1 MKEIKITRL
10 TLENFKCHEALTLD
24 FMGQSVSIH
33 GDNATGKTSIYD
45 ALTWLLFG
53 KDSHGAGE
61 KNIDIKPLTSTGEIK
76 DHAAIT
82 AVEAILEVDGV
93 PMSLKRTLREI
104 WSTKRGASE
113 ATYDGN
119 TSDYSVDGVPCKLNE
134 FKRRI
139 DEVIDEDT
147 FRLLTGVTFFA
158 SEMDWKDRRRTL
170 FHIAG
175 AMTDK
180 NTMAT
185 NARFDELSA
194 LCGTLT
200 VDDLKKKAAAERKGL
215 IGVRDETPA
224 KLSALMDVQRE
235 LSGND
240 FAAARSELQQLTAE
254 KEGIMRRI
262 AELQQNSAATAKD
275 NEIAGLRLEQKDLDT
290 ENAAFRAE
298 QKAKQ
303 PDISGIQLEI
313 SRLQAEKE
321 NCEREI
327 KSQQSRISI
336 FERDIADV
344 RSRWIAAN
352 EETFVGGKCPTC
364 GQSLPMDQLKT
375 ATDDFDRRKK
385 ERLAEI
391 ERTANGLKQQK
402 LDAEDR
408 IAVLQEKIEQA
419 DAVLANLEKA
429 AAEAKKAAKE
439 PADLPG
445 YTERSEKIT
454 AEIARLTAEKERI
467 LADGTSVADELRRNL
482 TDINAQISVQN
493 AIIGKEETLA
503 SVNERIRL
511 LREEAAEATS
521 RLSQLDKTLWLIEDF
536 IRYKTGFVEDSINSM
551 FRLAKFRLFR
561 EQANG
566 GVEERCDVTY
576 DGVPYASLNS
586 GARINIGIDIINAFS
601 RHYGV
606 SVPLFI
612 DNAESVTR
620 LEETDTQVIRL
631 VVDEACK
638 ELRCQFDTAH

>member
-53 KDSHGAGE
+53 KDSHGNGE
-61 KNIDIKPLTSTGEIK
+61 KNIDIKPLTAEGEVK
-76 DHAAIT
+76 DHSAIT
-82 AVEAILEVDGV
+82 SVEAILEVDGV
-93 PMSLKRTLREI
+93 PMTLKRTLREI

-113 ATYDGN
+113 TTYDGN
-119 TSDYSVDGVPCKLNE
+119 TSDYFVDGVPCKKYE
-134 FKRRI
+134 YDRRI
-139 DEVIDEDT
+139 GEVIGEDT
-147 FRLLTGVTFFA
+147 FRMLTGVAYFA
-158 SEMDWKDRRRTL
+158 SELDWKERRKAL
-170 FHIAG
+170 FEISG
-175 AMTDK
+175 ALTDK
-180 NTMAT
+180 DIMAT
-185 NARFDELSA
+185 DARFDELTTQ
-194 LCGTLT
+194 CGTLT
-200 VDDLKKKAAAERKGL
+200 VDDLKKKTAAERKGL

-240 FAAARSELQQLTAE
+240 FDAARAELQQLMQE
-254 KEGIMRRI
+254 KERIMSRI
-262 AELQQNSAATAKD
+262 AELQQNSASTAKE
-275 NEIAGLRLEQKDLDT
+275 NEIAGLRLQKKDLDA
-290 ENAAFRAE
+290 ENTAFRAE

-303 PDISGIQLEI
+303 PDTSGITLEI
-313 SRLQAEKE
+313 RRLQDEKTE
-321 NCEREI
+321 CEREI
-327 KSQQSRISI
+327 KSMNARISI

-344 RSRWIAAN
+344 RSRWISVN
-352 EETFVGGKCPTC
+352 EETFTGGKCPTC
-364 GQSLPMDQLKT
+364 GQSLPMEQLKT

-439 PADLPG
+439 PDDLPD
-445 YTERSEKIT
+445 YSVRSEKIT

-467 LADGTSVADELRRNL
+467 LADGASVADELRRHL
-482 TDINAQISVQN
+482 TDINAQIAVQN
-493 AIIGKEETLA
+493 AIIGKLETLA

-511 LREEAAEATS
+511 LREDAEKATAQ
-521 RLSQLDKTLWLIEDF
+521 LEKLDKTLWLIEDF
-536 IRYKTGFVEDSINSM
+536 IRYKTGFVEDSINSL
-551 FRLAKFRLFR
+551 FRLARFRLFR

-576 DGVPYASLNS
+576 DGIPYASLNS
-586 GARINIGIDIINAFS
+586 GARINVGIDIINTFS
-601 RHYGV
+601 RHFGV

-620 LEETDTQVIRL
+620 LENTDTQVIRL
-631 VVDEACK
+631 VVDEDCK
-638 ELRCQFDTAH
+638 ELRCNYEN